1 MNQQIKNGTDL
12 KWLTP
17 ANHPVKFVTMNAGLS
32 NQNALAIAMV
42 LQLVPHQIQ
51 QNLTAPR

>member
-51 QNLTAPR
+51 QSLTAPR